1 MHRIIDRHLR
11 YDLLMIDVS
20 SKVLCNDLQASVIES
35 SHDWWAVA
43 QNVKTVFAVGAVCI
57 FFFFSLSL
65 QFH

>member
-11 YDLLMIDVS
+11 YDLLMINVS
-20 SKVLCNDLQASVIES
+20 SKVLCNDLQASAIES
-35 SHDWWAVA
+35 SRHDWWAVA

-57 FFFFSLSL
+57 FFFSLSL